1 MKKTIFTLN
10 VDHVIDIITNSSSEL
25 FVLEADTL
33 KIAAK
38 MIAEVY
44 PDYTSEYELK
54 TTKELTP
61 DELNTYLDYKGYY
74 NGQRELPDSIFNIAP
89 ELLWKNWNNRF
100 DRKYYHKS
108 ISDSGAEL
116 VKEKM
121 DPKNKMFFLF
131 SLDENPDWDYQE
143 KLMEIATRY
152 HLG

>member
-10 VDHVIDIITNSSSEL
+10 VDHIIDIITNSSSEL
-25 FVLEADTL
+25 FVLEGNSFDEVAN
-33 KIAAK
+33 
-38 MIAEVY
+38 MIAELY
-44 PDYTSEYELK
+44 PNYTDEYELK
-54 TTKELTP
+54 STKELTA
-61 DELNTYLDYKGYY
+61 DELDTYLDYKGYY

-89 ELLWKNWNNRF
+89 ELLWKDWKNRF
-100 DRKYYHKS
+100 SEKYYYKS
-108 ISDSGAEL
+108 LTESGAEL

>member
-10 VDHVIDIITNSSSEL
+10 VDHIIDIITNSSSEL
-25 FVLEADTL
+25 FVLEGNSFKEVAN
-33 KIAAK
+33 

-61 DELNTYLDYKGYY
+61 DELDTYLDYKGYY
-74 NGQRELPDSIFNIAP
+74 NGQDRLPDSIFNIAP
-89 ELLWKNWNNRF
+89 ELLWKNWKNRNKE
-100 DRKYYHKS
+100 KYYYKS
-108 ISDSGAEL
+108 LTESGAEL